1 MTLVE
6 ELRSKKSRDNR
17 DLLDRAADRIE
28 ELELLLIN
36 ENKSNNFDVKSN
48 KQIEEM
54 AECCPY
60 FWNGACTVDAA
71 NPTDC
76 DLMCEMFGFM
86 TSLANAGYRKQSE
99 DMVSISTVKKWLYSI
114 AINNVGCVLDGDFS
128 DACEEIISRLY
139 GLKQFA
145 EDMKGGA

>member
-1 MTLVE
+1 M
-6 ELRSKKSRDNR
+6 SR
-17 DLLDRAADRIE
+17 E
-28 ELELLLIN
+28 
-36 ENKSNNFDVKSN
+36 

-86 TSLANAGYRKQSE
+86 TSLVNAGYRKQEWISVKDRLPQE
-99 DMVSISTVKKWLYSI
+99 FVSVLGYMTDAEGFPPVRECYMVGRVFFFPALRDVRPVSHWMPFPEPPK
-114 AINNVGCVLDGDFS
+114 
-128 DACEEIISRLY
+128 
-139 GLKQFA
+139 
-145 EDMKGGA
+145 MKGGAE